1 MNSYIY
7 DIYLLRQN
15 YLKPV
20 FEQSKNGYLCLTV
33 LITQT
38 SLWLWT
44 YERWLLPV
52 IWDISCASSVS
63 ILCRYSNRSK
73 SKRESVSSA
82 LTASKISLCKRSGWW
97 IKENGL
103 SLCISITLARTALF
117 QPHTPLSST
126 LHYNE
131 LQTFSLP
138 LWQTGW
144 TKRIGLVV
152 YKAGNGVGSLER
164 NRLSDH
170 ICYLLL
176 ISYHIIIQK
185 CKLTAA
191 KLSRKLDGPGSWRMR
206 VFGIASWLALVFTLI
221 YWACMGEPGSPP
233 LSHTHIGTHRCMNTD
248 GNVDKRVRWVRWQ
261 KEDDTEGT
269 KQSRFIRDKK
279 WID

>member
-1 MNSYIY
+1 MTPLTCICWDRTSYSLSLNS
-7 DIYLLRQN
+7 Q
-15 YLKPV
+15 
-20 FEQSKNGYLCLTV
+20 KNGYLCSTV
-33 LITQT
+33 LIAQT

-44 YERWLLPV
+44 YERRLLPV

-63 ILCRYSNRSK
+63 ILCRYSNRNK
-73 SKRESVSSA
+73 SKRERVSSA
-82 LTASKISLCKRSGWW
+82 LSASKISLCKRSGWW
-97 IKENGL
+97 LKENGL

-131 LQTFSLP
+131 LQTLSLP
-138 LWQTGW
+138 LWQMGW
-144 TKRIGLVV
+144 TKRIGLVD
-152 YKAGNGVGSLER
+152 YKASDGVGSLER

-206 VFGIASWLALVFTLI
+206 VFGIASWLALVFILI
-221 YWACMGEPGSPP
+221 YWACMSEPSSPTLSP
-233 LSHTHIGTHRCMNTD
+233 LLFNTHTHTHTHTGTQGCTNTD
-248 GNVDKRVRWVRWQ
+248 GNIDKRVQWVRWQ
-261 KEDDTEGT
+261 KEEDTEGT
-269 KQSRFIRDKK
+269 N
-279 WID
+279 